1 MKARKWKRRVLW
13 LLLILIVIAGAGV
26 TIAMNLAE
34 KDLAEKKT
42 EVQTEGKESETGNA
56 AAKKTYKVEKPEVS
70 EQLLT
75 VNDYSRPGEKTD
87 ATKYIVIHYL
97 GNPKTTAQENHDYF
111 ESLKDLQNC
120 YMSANYIVGLEGEII
135 QCVPDNEV
143 AYASN
148 QENHESISIE
158 NCHLD
163 STGKFL
169 KDTYISLVKLTA
181 YLTETYNLGRNQIIR
196 HHDVTGKDCP
206 LYYTEHEDYWED
218 FRDDVMTYR
227 DLCKKQEVTDEEL
240 EKLLKGIAH
249 TYQDKSEAEDEER
262 ESE

>member
-1 MKARKWKRRVLW
+1 MKARKWIRRVLW
-13 LLLILIVIAGAGV
+13 LLLVLMVIAGAGV
-26 TIAMNLAE
+26 TVSMNLAE
-34 KDLAEKKT
+34 KDLTEK
-42 EVQTEGKESETGNA
+42 EAQTEEKESETETE
-56 AAKKTYKVEKPEVS
+56 KKTYRVEKPEVS

-75 VNDYSRPGEKTD
+75 VNEYSRPGEKTD
-87 ATKYIVIHYL
+87 PIKYVVIHYL

-169 KDTYISLVKLTA
+169 KNTYISLVKLTA
-181 YLTETYNLGRNQIIR
+181 YLTETYHLDRDQIIR

-206 LYYTEHEDYWED
+206 IY
-218 FRDDVMTYR
+218 
-227 DLCKKQEVTDEEL
+227 
-240 EKLLKGIAH
+240 
-249 TYQDKSEAEDEER
+249 
-262 ESE
+262 